1 MEKNVIIN
9 IFNFNSTDKET
20 SVDKIDDYY
29 EYDDY
34 DEYYEEY
41 FKYVGINLK
50 YTNRENKTIIICTE
64 KKNIV
69 IEEDRDNKLIKILN
83 IEGYNAVIETFNCKF
98 WFLRVFDS
106 RPKLFIKW
114 LKEQKENCNFNK
126 FFIDCL

>member
-29 EYDDY
+29 EYEGK
-34 DEYYEEY
+34 DEYEEY
-41 FKYVGINLK
+41 FKYAGINLK
-50 YTNRENKTIIICTE
+50 YTNRENKTIVVCTE

-69 IEEDRDNKLIKILN
+69 SQEDKKRKLIN
-83 IEGYNAVIETFNCKF
+83 IIDSTMYNKVIETFKYKF

-106 RPKLFIKW
+106 KPKLFVKW
-114 LKEQKENCNFNK
+114 LKEQKESCSFNK

>member
-1 MEKNVIIN
+1 VRKVEKNIIIN
-9 IFNFNSTDKET
+9 IFNFNSVDKEI
-20 SVDKIDDYY
+20 SVDKID
-29 EYDDY
+29 DDY

-50 YTNRENKTIIICTE
+50 YTNRENKTIRVCTE

-69 IEEDRDNKLIKILN
+69 SEKDRANKLIKILN
-83 IEGYNAVIETFNCKF
+83 IEGYNAVIETFKYKF